1 MTTSTINGKP
11 ASTGLMASAFLGG
24 GAAICLLIVW
34 GGFWTGLAL
43 SMLWG
48 WFIVPVF
55 GLPVLSIA
63 QAYGIA
69 LVVACVASKSSPEK
83 DQDGF
88 GTVLVKAFIRPPLVA
103 AFVLLAG
110 YIVKAWV

>member
-1 MTTSTINGKP
+1 MPTSALSSKPLTTGI
-11 ASTGLMASAFLGG
+11 AVSAILGG
-24 GAAICLLIVW
+24 LAAIILLIVW

-43 SMLWG
+43 SVLWG

-83 DQDGF
+83 EQGGF
-88 GTVLVKAFIRPPLVA
+88 GAVLGNAFIRPPVVA
-103 AFVLLAG
+103 AFVLLVG
-110 YIVKAWV
+110 YIVKAWA